1 MVTFRA
7 QIQRSGNATG
17 IPAPEDAVLGL
28 GAGKRVPVVVTIGDY
43 SYRSTVGPYRG
54 QYLIPLSAERRDEA
68 GLTGDEE
75 VEVTL
80 ELDSAPRVVEIPADL
95 AGALEADAAASAAFD
110 ALSYSGKRVHTLAV
124 EGAKTP
130 ETRERRIAKAIATL
144 RGDA

>member
-17 IPAPEDAVLGL
+17 IAASEEAVLSL

-43 SYRSTVGPYRG
+43 TYRSTVGPYRG
-54 QYLIPLSAERRDEA
+54 QYMIPLSAEHRGKA

-80 ELDSAPRVVEIPADL
+80 ELDSAPREVDVPADL
-95 AGALEADAAASAAFD
+95 AAALKADSAAGAAFD
-110 ALSYSGKRVHTLAV
+110 KLSYSGKRVHTLAV

-130 ETRERRIAKAIATL
+130 ETRERRIAQAMAAL
-144 RGDA
+144 RGGA